1 MIVASNEI
9 GLAVNVDKA
18 EYMVMSRDQDAG
30 RSQNMRILNGSFER
44 PEEFKYLGTILTV
57 QNSIQEEIKI
67 RLKSGNA

>member
-1 MIVASNEI
+1 MIVVSKEI
-9 GLAVNVDKA
+9 GLEVNIDKA

-30 RSQNMRILNGSFER
+30 RSQNIRIFNGSFER
-44 PEEFKYLGTILTV
+44 PEEFKYFGTILTV